1 MKELVILSG
10 KGGTGKTSIAGAL
23 IALAARQSKN
33 IVLADADVDAADL
46 FLLTAPVLAN
56 EEDFYSGV
64 EAKINPEL
72 CNGCGRCHEVCR
84 FDSIRILENGKA
96 IVTET
101 GCEGCAVCAHVCPV
115 QAIELI
121 DRHCGVTW
129 KSDTR
134 FGKMFHARLDPAGE
148 NSGKLVSL
156 VRQRARA
163 EAEAIKADWLI
174 VDGPPGIGC
183 PVIASITGADAILAV
198 TEPGISSQHDLLRLL
213 ELTTHFGVPA
223 MVMINK
229 WDINPA
235 ITDAIEEE
243 ARRMHATPVGRMH
256 WAKEVVDAQ
265 LAGLSLPEYLPEGDI
280 LDTITQTW
288 EKICQTT
295 LR

>member
-1 MKELVILSG
+1 
-10 KGGTGKTSIAGAL
+10 
-23 IALAARQSKN
+23 
-33 IVLADADVDAADL
+33 
-46 FLLTAPVLAN
+46 
-56 EEDFYSGV
+56 
-64 EAKINPEL
+64 
-72 CNGCGRCHEVCR
+72 
-84 FDSIRILENGKA
+84 
-96 IVTET
+96 
-101 GCEGCAVCAHVCPV
+101 
-115 QAIELI
+115 
-121 DRHCGVTW
+121 
-129 KSDTR
+129 
-134 FGKMFHARLDPAGE
+134 MFHARLDPAGE